1 MTVALYRMEIQR
13 NGNKKHRVVR
23 FTEVIIM
30 KYRHLTTGQVV
41 LLIIGL
47 IAILGICYALESNG
61 GLVTKQ
67 ISK

>member
-1 MTVALYRMEIQR
+1 MCIFIVQVLM
-13 NGNKKHRVVR
+13 
-23 FTEVIIM
+23 EVIIM